1 MESRYVSCGTGGRRL
16 SDGCKS
22 IEKTLFAQK
31 IWEQWLGH
39 NKEVEKY
46 QHKQISRVRKFTHKE
61 HGENDLLIESVLSN
75 KQKHKRG
82 DIYDGESK
90 CCLRKLEHSG
100 LDKTMAVG

>member
-1 MESRYVSCGTGGRRL
+1 M
-16 SDGCKS
+16 
-22 IEKTLFAQK
+22 
-31 IWEQWLGH
+31 
-39 NKEVEKY
+39 
-46 QHKQISRVRKFTHKE
+46 RKVTHKE